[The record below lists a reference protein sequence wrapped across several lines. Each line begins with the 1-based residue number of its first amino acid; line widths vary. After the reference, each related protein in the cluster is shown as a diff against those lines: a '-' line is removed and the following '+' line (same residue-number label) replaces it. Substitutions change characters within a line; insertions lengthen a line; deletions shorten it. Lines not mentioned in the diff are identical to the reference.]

1 MAIASRLL
9 TLAGFLLGLVLL
21 GLASMIRPDIPVER
35 LIPAYADSSS
45 RFIGIDGMQVHV
57 REEGSGPAVLLIHG
71 TFSSMHTWDAWT
83 DALTDSY
90 RVIRLDLPGFGL
102 TGPNPAGDYSIRAT
116 LHVIDSIRVVLGIQ
130 RWSLAG
136 NSLGGRIA
144 LEYGRHHPARTD
156 ALILVDAAA
165 AFPQDTSARSTP
177 TPSTGDRPLILQ
189 ALANPVVREAMSLLT
204 PRFLFENA
212 LAGAYGD
219 PSRMKETDITRYYEL
234 MRREGNRSAF
244 ITRASGT
251 RIDRGNLSVLPE
263 PVALADLRMPV
274 LIQWGAKDTWIPLR
288 IGERIQAAIPGS
300 QLIVYPDAGH
310 APMEEIP
317 AESVADARTFLT
329 KTTQP

>member
-1 MAIASRLL
+1 MAIASRFL

-71 TFSSMHTWDAWT
+71 TFSSLHTWDAWT

-116 LHVIDSIRVVLGIQ
+116 LHVIDSIRVVLGIR

-144 LEYGRHHPARTD
+144 LDYARYYPDRTD

-165 AFPQDTSARSTP
+165 GEPRDTIRSTAAAG
-177 TPSTGDRPLILQ
+177 SSERPWILR
-189 ALANPVVREAMSLLT
+189 ALGNPVLRNAMSLLT
-204 PRFLFENA
+204 PRFLFKSA
-212 LAGAYGD
+212 LSGAYGD
-219 PSRMKETDITRYYEL
+219 PGRMREADITRYYEL

-244 ITRASGT
+244 INRASGLRT
-251 RIDRGNLSVLPE
+251 PREHLFALPE
-263 PVALADLRMPV
+263 PIALAELPMPV
-274 LIQWGAKDTWIPLR
+274 LIQWGAKDTWIPQR
-288 IGERIQAAIPGS
+288 VGERLHAAIPGS
-300 QLIVYPDAGH
+300 ELIVYPDAGH

-317 AESVADARTFLT
+317 AASVADARTFLI
-329 KTTQP
+329 KP